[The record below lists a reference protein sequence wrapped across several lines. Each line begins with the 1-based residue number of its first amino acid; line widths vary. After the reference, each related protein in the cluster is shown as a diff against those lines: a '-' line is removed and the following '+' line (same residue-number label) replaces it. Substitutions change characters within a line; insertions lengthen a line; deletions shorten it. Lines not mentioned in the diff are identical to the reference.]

1 MKKQFLLFAFLLFAG
16 AAFGQAIQ
24 GSHKLKFEN
33 NSGDSIYVGS
43 VGALK
48 NFVLSYAVGGGT
60 VSTVSVVTANGLA
73 GTSNGNASAPA
84 LTLTTTINSAVL
96 AGNGTAI
103 TAATVTGTGSTVV
116 LNNGPTLIA
125 PLLGTP
131 ASGVMTNVTGLPIAT
146 GVSGLA
152 AGIATFL
159 ATPSSANLAAAV
171 TDETGTGAMVF
182 GTSPTLVTPNLG
194 TPGTLVLTNATGL
207 PIATG
212 VSGLATGVATFLA
225 TPTSANLATAVTN
238 ETGTGLLVFAT
249 SPTFITPLLGTPT
262 SGVLTNMTGLP
273 LTTGVTGILP
283 VANGGTN
290 LAAIGGDVTILGSN
304 GTANLYY
311 TLGITTTSAAIAFA
325 RAGGVLN
332 LNLPD
337 ADASFRGTVSTGAQT
352 FAGAKTFNG
361 FVTAGTGVISTAT
374 ASVAALNAVG
384 VEDAAFRTVTTTTT
398 LAETD
403 NILYVGTLSADITVN
418 LPACNA
424 TRDGWK
430 FRISKKGADVFA
442 FILDPAG
449 AEVFSDG
456 AATKTVFGQGSGGMC
471 ACENALGWNFIR

>member
-1 MKKQFLLFAFLLFAG
+1 
-16 AAFGQAIQ
+16 
-24 GSHKLKFEN
+24 
-33 NSGDSIYVGS
+33 
-43 VGALK
+43 
-48 NFVLSYAVGGGT
+48 
-60 VSTVSVVTANGLA
+60 
-73 GTSNGNASAPA
+73 
-84 LTLTTTINSAVL
+84 
-96 AGNGTAI
+96 
-103 TAATVTGTGSTVV
+103 
-116 LNNGPTLIA
+116 
-125 PLLGTP
+125 
-131 ASGVMTNVTGLPIAT
+131 
-146 GVSGLA
+146 
-152 AGIATFL
+152 
-159 ATPSSANLAAAV
+159 
-171 TDETGTGAMVF
+171 
-182 GTSPTLVTPNLG
+182 
-194 TPGTLVLTNATGL
+194 
-207 PIATG
+207 
-212 VSGLATGVATFLA
+212 
-225 TPTSANLATAVTN
+225 
-238 ETGTGLLVFAT
+238 
-249 SPTFITPLLGTPT
+249 
-262 SGVLTNMTGLP
+262 MTGLP
-273 LTTGVTGILP
+273 LTTGVTGVLP

-290 LAAIGGDVTILGSN
+290 LSAIGGDVTILGSN

>member
-1 MKKQFLLFAFLLFAG
+1 MKKQIILFTFLLFAG
-16 AAFGQAIQ
+16 AIAAQPAMWGGGRIRIQQGDTAFVAN
-24 GSHKLKFEN
+24 L
-33 NSGDSIYVGS
+33 
-43 VGALK
+43 GALK

-159 ATPSSANLAAAV
+159 ATPSSANAIAAV

-194 TPGTLVLTNATGL
+194 TPTSVTLTNATGL
-207 PIATG
+207 PIASG

-273 LTTGVTGILP
+273 LTTGVTGTLP

-290 LAAIGGDVTILGSN
+290 LTAVGSDVTLLGSN
-304 GTANLYY
+304 GSANIYY
-311 TLGITTTSAAIAFA
+311 TLGITTTSAAIGFA
-325 RAGGVLN
+325 RLSGALN
-332 LNLPD
+332 LNIPD
-337 ADASFRGTVSTGAQT
+337 ADASFRGTMSTTAQT
-352 FAGAKTFNG
+352 FAGAKTFNALILG
-361 FVTAGTGVISTAT
+361 GAGIRGTAT
-374 ASVAALNAVG
+374 STQSAIEQKG
-384 VEDAAFRTVTTTTT
+384 VLDTDFRSVTTTST
-398 LAETD
+398 LSETD
-403 NILYVGTLSADITVN
+403 FVVYVGTLTADITLN

-424 TRDGWK
+424 TRDGWTYR
-430 FRISKKGADVFA
+430 FMKKGTDAFA
-442 FILDPAG
+442 FVLDPNA
-449 AEVFSDG
+449 AETFFDG
-456 AATKTVFGQGSGGMC
+456 ATTKTFFSQGNSTTCQCESGSTS
-471 ACENALGWNFIR
+471 WNLLR